1 MDPANPVRS
10 LVPTVDADVLFVL
23 ARTRKPLTGAKI
35 AIRAGRSYAQ
45 VRHCLHRLVGTGVLL
60 AESHG
65 NTTSYQLNRDHVLAS
80 LVEAAA
86 GAASEVESRIT
97 RSVQAWA
104 VQAVAVVMFGSFA
117 RRDGHDASDV
127 DLLLVRPDE
136 ISEDDESWTAQRH
149 DLADT
154 VRRWSGNNA
163 QIVEMSTTELTHA
176 ITREED
182 LIPNLRRDGVVLA
195 GPPLTT
201 LLAPPRAATAS
212 TDQPTHQKEAG

>member
-1 MDPANPVRS
+1 
-10 LVPTVDADVLFVL
+10 
-23 ARTRKPLTGAKI
+23 
-35 AIRAGRSYAQ
+35 
-45 VRHCLHRLVGTGVLL
+45 VLL

-97 RSVQAWA
+97 RSAQAWA
-104 VQAVAVVMFGSFA
+104 VPAVAVVMFGSFA

-149 DLADT
+149 DLTDM

-163 QIVEMSTTELTHA
+163 QIVEMSATELTHA
-176 ITREED
+176 IAGGED
-182 LIPNLRRDGVVLA
+182 LIPSLRRDGVILA

-201 LLAPPRAATAS
+201 LLAPPVSAPPS
-212 TDQPTHQKEAG
+212 TGQKDDVGVLSGTGCGRHQVS